1 MRIIETSEEKA
12 FRHEVRDW
20 LEDNVPRTRRPL
32 EGGEAQRDFDVAWRR
47 RQYDGGWG
55 HIAWPK
61 EYGGRGL
68 PVARQ
73 LVWYEECARAGA
85 PEHTHN
91 VFFVALQH
99 AGPTLIARASE
110 EQKAFHLPLILKGE
124 AIWCQGFSEPGAGS
138 DLAAIR
144 TRGEVDGDAIVVT
157 GQKIWTSYAV
167 HARYQELLVRTEPG
181 SQRHRGLT
189 FVICDMKAPRIE
201 VRPIRNIAGGND
213 FCEVFY
219 DGARMPLS
227 TVVGGLGNGWDVA
240 MSLLAFE
247 RGAAS
252 FPVAIETAA
261 RVEELIEYV
270 ENTRSGRWRDS
281 EAGARLA
288 EARADAAALKAMVHL
303 LIARGSPAGEGSYV
317 RLFMAELTKRISALA
332 MDLLGADALDRNALG
347 GWPRRYLEDFKTTI
361 AAGTSQ
367 IQRNIIGER
376 VLGLPKEGP
385 RGEARRAG
393 GKA

>member
-1 MRIIETSEEKA
+1 MRIVVSAEERA
-12 FRHEVRDW
+12 FRQEARDW
-20 LEDNVPRTRRPL
+20 LEDNVPRKPRPL

-47 RQYDGGWG
+47 RQYEGGWG

-61 EYGGRGL
+61 EYGGLGL

-110 EQKAFHLPLILKGE
+110 EQKAFHLPKILKGE

-144 TRGEVDGDAIVVT
+144 TRGAVDGDEIVIT

-167 HARYQELLVRTEPG
+167 HARYQELLLRTEPG
-181 SQRHRGLT
+181 SQRHKGLT
-189 FVICDMKAPRIE
+189 FVICDMKAPGIE

-219 DGARMPLS
+219 DEARLPLS

-261 RVEELIEYV
+261 RVEELIAYV
-270 ENTRSGRWRDS
+270 EETRPDRWRDS

-288 EARADAAALKAMVHL
+288 DARADAAAMKAMVHL
-303 LIARGSPAGEGSYV
+303 LIARGSPAGEGSCV
-317 RLFMAELTKRISALA
+317 RLFMAELAKRVSALA
-332 MDLLGADALDRNALG
+332 MDLLGPDALDRNALG

-376 VLGLPKEGP
+376 VLGLPKEGK
-385 RGEARRAG
+385 RAG
-393 GKA
+393 GGV

>member
-1 MRIIETSEEKA
+1 MRIIESAEEVA
-12 FRHEVRDW
+12 FRQEVRDW

-32 EGGEAQRDFDVAWRR
+32 EGAEAQRDFDVAWRR

-55 HIAWPK
+55 HIAWP
-61 EYGGRGL
+61 EAYGGRGL

-99 AGPTLIARASE
+99 AGPTLIARASD

-144 TRGEVDGDAIVVT
+144 TRGEVDGDSLVIT

-181 SQRHRGLT
+181 SERHRGLT
-189 FVICDMKAPRIE
+189 FVICDMQAPGIE
-201 VRPIRNIAGGND
+201 IRPIANIAGGND

-219 DGARMPLS
+219 DEARLPLTS
-227 TVVGGLGNGWDVA
+227 VVGGLGNGWDVA

-261 RVEELIEYV
+261 RVEELIDHMDEM
-270 ENTRSGRWRDS
+270 RPDRWRDS
-281 EAGARLA
+281 ETGVRLA

-332 MDLLGADALDRNALG
+332 MDMLGADALDRDAKG

-376 VLGLPKEGP
+376 VLGLPKDG
-385 RGEARRAG
+385 RAG
-393 GKA
+393 GGKAR

>member
-1 MRIIETSEEKA
+1 MRITRPPDEVA
-12 FRHEVRDW
+12 FREEARAW
-20 LEDNVPRTRRPL
+20 LEANVPGEKRPQH
-32 EGGEAQRDFDVAWRR
+32 GDVAQRDFDVEWRR

-61 EYGGRGL
+61 EYGGREL
-68 PVARQ
+68 PISHQ
-73 LVWYEECARAGA
+73 LIWYEECARAGA
-85 PEHTHN
+85 PEHGNN

-99 AGPTLIARASE
+99 AGPTLIARASDQ
-110 EQKAFHLPLILKGE
+110 QKAFHLPLILKGE

-144 TRGEVDGDAIVVT
+144 TRGEVDGDDIVIT

-167 HARYQELLVRTEPG
+167 HARYQELLIRTEPG

-189 FVICDMKAPRIE
+189 FVICDMHSPGIE
-201 VRPIRNIAGGND
+201 IRPIRNIAGGSD

-227 TVVGGLGNGWDVA
+227 SVVGGLGNGWDVA

-261 RVEELIEYV
+261 RGEELV
-270 ENTRSGRWRDS
+270 EHMESSFVESWRDS
-281 EAGARLA
+281 EVGARLA
-288 EARADAAALKAMVHL
+288 EVRADAAALKAMVHL
-303 LIARGSPAGEGSYV
+303 LIARGSPAGEGSFV
-317 RLFMAELTKRISALA
+317 RLFMAELTKRVSALA
-332 MDLLGADALDRNALG
+332 MDILGADALDRDALG

-376 VLGLPKEGP
+376 VLGLPREG
-385 RGEARRAG
+385 RRA
-393 GKA
+393 

>member
-1 MRIIETSEEKA
+1 MRIVESAEEAA
-12 FRHEVRDW
+12 FRQEVRDW
-20 LEDNVPRTRRPL
+20 LGDNVPRDRRPP
-32 EGGEAQRDFDVAWRR
+32 EGGAAQRDFDVAWRR

-55 HIAWPK
+55 HIAWPAA
-61 EYGGRGL
+61 YGGRGL

-144 TRGEVDGDAIVVT
+144 TRGEVDGDEVVVT
-157 GQKIWTSYAV
+157 GQKIWTSYAM
-167 HARYQELLVRTEPG
+167 HARYQELLVRTGPG

-189 FVICDMKAPRIE
+189 FVICDMKAPGIE
-201 VRPIRNIAGGND
+201 VRPIRNIAGGDD

-219 DGARMPLS
+219 DGARLPLS
-227 TVVGGLGNGWDVA
+227 SVVGGLGNGWDVA

-261 RVEELIEYV
+261 RIEELIAHV
-270 ENTRSGRWRDS
+270 DASRPGRWRDS
-281 EAGARLA
+281 DTGARLA

-317 RLFMAELTKRISALA
+317 RLFLAELTKRVSALA
-332 MDLLGADALDRNALG
+332 MDALGAGALDRDAPG

-376 VLGLPKEGP
+376 VLGLPKEG
-385 RGEARRAG
+385 GRAEG
-393 GKA
+393 GRA

>member
-1 MRIIETSEEKA
+1 MQITESSEEKQ
-12 FRHEVRDW
+12 FRQKVRDW
-20 LEDNVPRTRRPL
+20 LSTNVPREKRP
-32 EGGEAQRDFDVAWRR
+32 EQGGEAQKDFDVAWRR

-55 HIAWPK
+55 HIAWP
-61 EYGGRGL
+61 EAYGGCGL
-68 PVARQ
+68 PLSWQ
-73 LVWYEECARAGA
+73 LIWYEECARAGA
-85 PEHTHN
+85 PEHTNN

-110 EQKAFHLPLILKGE
+110 EQQAFHLPRILKGE

-144 TRGEVDGDAIVVT
+144 TKGVVDGDSLVIT
-157 GQKIWTSYAV
+157 GQKIWTSYAR
-167 HARYQELLVRTEPG
+167 HAAYQELLVRTEPG
-181 SQRHRGLT
+181 SERHKGLT
-189 FVICDMKAPRIE
+189 FVICDMTAPGID
-201 VRPIRNIAGGND
+201 VRPIRNIAGGDD

-219 DGARMPLS
+219 DEVRLPLS
-227 TVVGGLGNGWDVA
+227 TVVGGVGNGWDVA
-240 MSLLAFE
+240 MSLLSFE

-252 FPVAIETAA
+252 FPVAVETVS

-270 ENTRSGRWRDS
+270 DATRPDRWRDS
-281 EAGARLA
+281 ETGARLA
-288 EARADAAALKAMVHL
+288 EVRADAAALKAMVYL
-303 LIARGSPAGEGSYV
+303 LIARDAGPAEGSYV

-332 MDLLGADALDRNALG
+332 MDILGADNLDKNALG

-376 VLGLPKEGP
+376 VLGLP
-385 RGEARRAG
+385 RGRKGR
-393 GKA
+393 